1 MVEPT
6 LQVDLAMSSS
16 LLGPMVAA
24 LVGTMV
30 VAMEAVAAL
39 QEDAPQEE
47 ALLGVD
53 AVWDKFTFLF
63 FYAVLS

>member
-1 MVEPT
+1 MVVVEPT

-30 VAMEAVAAL
+30 VAMVA
-39 QEDAPQEE
+39 QEDIAPTQE
-47 ALLGVD
+47 
-53 AVWDKFTFLF
+53 
-63 FYAVLS
+63 